1 MRKALLFAP
10 MMTLLLA
17 LLCACGGKE
26 EAQSRQV
33 QEDFRNLRAQ
43 AEVTL
48 TCHYADEVRTYGL
61 SCVYAPEKSTVTV
74 TAPADLS
81 GVSAEFDG
89 ETLSLRYDDILIDAG
104 VCSGTELSPFWA
116 VPSLLRAMGEGYLL
130 EVCREDLRDTPCLR
144 AAFEITAK
152 DGGKTVYTVWLSEE
166 NQPVR
171 GEITVEETLVYGV
184 DFTSFTKEGEYDGGT
199 DAASDVGRD

>member
-26 EAQSRQV
+26 EARSRQV
-33 QEDFRNLRAQ
+33 QEDFQDLRAQ

-81 GVSAEFDG
+81 GVSAE
-89 ETLSLRYDDILIDAG
+89 
-104 VCSGTELSPFWA
+104 
-116 VPSLLRAMGEGYLL
+116 
-130 EVCREDLRDTPCLR
+130 
-144 AAFEITAK
+144 
-152 DGGKTVYTVWLSEE
+152 
-166 NQPVR
+166 
-171 GEITVEETLVYGV
+171 
-184 DFTSFTKEGEYDGGT
+184 
-199 DAASDVGRD
+199 

>member
-1 MRKALLFAP
+1 MDRNAIVLYNSWTGF
-10 MMTLLLA
+10 TRNY
-17 LLCACGGKE
+17 
-26 EAQSRQV
+26 AQ
-33 QEDFRNLRAQ
+33 LMAQ
-43 AEVTL
+43 AL
-48 TCHYADEVRTYGL
+48 DCPALPL
-61 SCVYAPEKSTVTV
+61 SE
-74 TAPADLS
+74 APADLS

-89 ETLSLRYDDILIDAG
+89 KTLSLRYDDILIDAG

-130 EVCREDLRDTPCLR
+130 EVCREDLRDIPCLR
-144 AAFEITAK
+144 AAFEITAE

-199 DAASDVGRD
+199 DAATDVGGD

>member
-61 SCVYAPEKSTVTV
+61 SCAYAPEKSTVTV
-74 TAPADLS
+74 TAPSDLS

-89 ETLSLRYDDILIDAG
+89 ETLSLRYDDLLIDAG

-144 AAFEITAK
+144 A
-152 DGGKTVYTVWLSEE
+152 
-166 NQPVR
+166 